1 MSEKF
6 QILNDGEHCDV
17 YGSPDIA
24 RAVSLGGCGV
34 SVNMGGRL
42 CINTIQTFGE
52 ETF

>member
-17 YGSPDIA
+17 YGSPDSA

-34 SVNMGGRL
+34 SVNMGL
-42 CINTIQTFGE
+42 TDIQTFGE